1 MAGVNFGKIIAH
13 FQDLQVRGPPRGY
26 FQDPTKSILVVAP
39 HNVTIS
45 KELFQGM
52 FMTVVTGSRYLSG
65 FIGDKEA

>member
-1 MAGVNFGKIIAH
+1 MGGNFGKILAH
-13 FQDLQVRGPPRGY
+13 FRELQFKGPPRGY
-26 FQDPTKSILVVAP
+26 FLEPRKIILVVAP